1 MEYSKVDQKML
12 SRWVKER
19 DETVKTYDVQK
30 FKDFYRKYQLLG
42 VYPDVVRLPKD
53 EIIEVSMRKMVYHMK
68 SATAKEK
75 SEAAKWLKERGY
87 TTDM

>member
-1 MEYSKVDQKML
+1 MEFSKVDQKML

-19 DETVKTYDVQK
+19 DETVKTYDVEK

-42 VYPDVVRLPKD
+42 VYPSEIRLPKD
-53 EIIEVSMRKMVYHMK
+53 EVIMVSMHKMVYHMK

>member
-19 DETVKTYDVQK
+19 DEVIKTYDVQK
-30 FKDFYRKYQLLG
+30 FKDFYRKYQLLN
-42 VYPDVVRLPKD
+42 VYPKEIQLPKD
-53 EIIEVSMRKMVYHMK
+53 EVIMVSMHKMVYHMA

-75 SEAAKWLKERGY
+75 ADAAKWLKDHGISL
-87 TTDM
+87 D